1 MQVETPRRIFWE
13 GRSSFVKY
21 GRKPLTAAAI
31 LSAAV
36 AGTCTWTKAAPPT
49 TQPQQTD
56 VSEEIQALRARI
68 DQLEKQQKEQQ
79 LKQQEAQ
86 QQATTD
92 SVLLDA
98 QHRSQ
103 LLDSTGVSAGW
114 NASKQQFFIGSDD
127 GKFYFHPGIIFQ
139 FRGVVASREHQK
151 SDGGNDTQMGFEVR
165 RAKFYFDGNIFT
177 PDLTYKF
184 Q

>member
-1 MQVETPRRIFWE
+1 
-13 GRSSFVKY
+13 VKY

-31 LSAAV
+31 LSAAIV
-36 AGTCTWTKAAPPT
+36 GTGKWAKAAPPT

-56 VSEEIQALRARI
+56 VGQEIQALRARI
-68 DQLEKQQKEQQ
+68 DQLEKQQQEQQ
-79 LKQQEAQ
+79 IKQEEAQ
-86 QQATTD
+86 RQATTD
-92 SVLLDA
+92 SLLRDA
-98 QHRSQ
+98 EHRSQ
-103 LLDSTGVSAGW
+103 FMDSTGISAGW
-114 NASKQQFFIGSDD
+114 NAAKSQFFIGSDD

-139 FRGVVASREHQK
+139 FRGVVASRSEAK
-151 SDGGNDTQMGFEVR
+151 PDGANDTQMGFEVR